1 MRDNY
6 FNFILG
12 LQHSAQHYF
21 NENSTYFQH
30 ISHEWCTLSH
40 DIFMVRDFESH
51 ELLYDS
57 PEHLIADLLDQG
69 IQSCQ
74 LIPFKQIFSN
84 FTADFKQYNF
94 HTDDYPLAVF
104 LGTDRSFALLKIDNE
119 KVKPLSRSYDP
130 RKFHGFPSSQNYGKF
145 FLFTLIKL
153 DQKQLQTITQFNT
166 PLDWNDYYEQLS
178 TEIFDHPC
186 NFKKDLSLTLVNN
199 LVLQHDSSDDFFL
212 KNPSSEFNLAFSL
225 INKIESLQDEVSTE
239 ISMYLQDR
247 SSNSNYISEHFS
259 QINDYEKRL
268 NDSLVKLMSHT
279 SNDYENTYINAQF
292 KLISKSTIKR
302 QIAQDHLNDAVENT
316 HDIEESPISPLASFS
331 YLILF
336 ITIAIALLY
345 GVFWLVSTYE
355 FAKFTVMIIVILV
368 FLAIW
373 SKK

>member
-1 MRDNY
+1 
-6 FNFILG
+6 
-12 LQHSAQHYF
+12 
-21 NENSTYFQH
+21 
-30 ISHEWCTLSH
+30 
-40 DIFMVRDFESH
+40 
-51 ELLYDS
+51 
-57 PEHLIADLLDQG
+57 
-69 IQSCQ
+69 
-74 LIPFKQIFSN
+74 
-84 FTADFKQYNF
+84 
-94 HTDDYPLAVF
+94 
-104 LGTDRSFALLKIDNE
+104 
-119 KVKPLSRSYDP
+119 
-130 RKFHGFPSSQNYGKF
+130 
-145 FLFTLIKL
+145 
-153 DQKQLQTITQFNT
+153 
-166 PLDWNDYYEQLS
+166 
-178 TEIFDHPC
+178 
-186 NFKKDLSLTLVNN
+186 
-199 LVLQHDSSDDFFL
+199 
-212 KNPSSEFNLAFSL
+212 
-225 INKIESLQDEVSTE
+225 
-239 ISMYLQDR
+239 MYLQDR

>member
-1 MRDNY
+1 MRAHY

-153 DQKQLQTITQFNT
+153 DQKQ
-166 PLDWNDYYEQLS
+166 
-178 TEIFDHPC
+178 
-186 NFKKDLSLTLVNN
+186 V
-199 LVLQHDSSDDFFL
+199 
-212 KNPSSEFNLAFSL
+212 
-225 INKIESLQDEVSTE
+225 
-239 ISMYLQDR
+239 
-247 SSNSNYISEHFS
+247 
-259 QINDYEKRL
+259 
-268 NDSLVKLMSHT
+268 
-279 SNDYENTYINAQF
+279 
-292 KLISKSTIKR
+292 
-302 QIAQDHLNDAVENT
+302 
-316 HDIEESPISPLASFS
+316 
-331 YLILF
+331 
-336 ITIAIALLY
+336 
-345 GVFWLVSTYE
+345 VFQKVC
-355 FAKFTVMIIVILV
+355 
-368 FLAIW
+368 
-373 SKK
+373 